1 MNTKLDKNIN
11 EKIKIKKGKL
21 IRMKIIDRYIYNSL
35 ILPSLFGISIFTFIM
50 MLNVVIEV
58 MERLFASDLPFISII
73 DYLFYATPGV
83 LVQTIPMGAFL
94 GVMLVYG
101 GLSETNEIV
110 AMEGS
115 GIGLFR
121 IIRPAFIFG
130 VILTLVGLGLEIF
143 VNPRALENIN
153 AQTKQLLASKPN
165 SLSEQ
170 KVFLTN
176 EEKGFGFYIDEV
188 NNEKATAKNFLII
201 NKRGDNPYPIIFLA
215 ENAKFDPGI
224 IRLKKVKGYSFEKTG
239 NSQVAAEYQEQEIPI
254 TTFFREDTKEK
265 KKSRKEMNIKELKEF
280 YRQNIKNP
288 EEKESALKAQVE
300 IYQRIIG
307 PFASTFLCWLGVLL
321 SVGHRRSG
329 RGISFGISLIVIFGY
344 IGMASYAKIMVLKN
358 NVPANIAMWIP
369 NFVLFVLCVY
379 FSIKKY
385 KGN

>member
-1 MNTKLDKNIN
+1 
-11 EKIKIKKGKL
+11 
-21 IRMKIIDRYIYNSL
+21 MKIIDRYIYNSL

-50 MLNVVIEV
+50 MLNVVMEV

-73 DYLFYATPGV
+73 DYLFYAVPGV

-130 VILTLVGLGLEIF
+130 VILTLIGLGLELY
-143 VNPRALENIN
+143 VNPRALKNIN
-153 AQTKQLLASKPN
+153 AQTKQVLASKPS
-165 SLSEQ
+165 SLSEA

-201 NKRGDNPYPIIFLA
+201 NKRGDNPYPIVFLA

-224 IRLKKVKGYSFEKTG
+224 IRLQKVKGYAFEKNG
-239 NSQVAAEYQEQEIPI
+239 NSRVSAEYQEQEIPI

-265 KKSRKEMNIKELKEF
+265 KKSRNEMNIKELNEF
-280 YRQNIKNP
+280 YKKNIKNP
-288 EEKESALKAQVE
+288 EEKEAALKAQVE

-307 PFASTFLCWLGVLL
+307 PLASTFLCWLGVLL

-329 RGISFGISLIVIFGY
+329 RGISFGISLIVIFAY
-344 IGMASYAKIMVLKN
+344 IAVVNYAKIMVLKN
-358 NVPANIAMWIP
+358 NIPANIAMWVP
-369 NFVLFVLCVY
+369 NTILLILCVY

-385 KGN
+385 RRN